1 MQSINIPADRG
12 YTSEHIWMKADGDS
26 YILGISD
33 FAQNQLGEISFVD
46 LPSAGSTF
54 AAGKEFGSIE
64 SLKAVNALFM
74 PASGLVLEVNEILAE
89 TPSLINISPYEK
101 GWLMRI
107 TAKDFAGISTLL
119 SAEQYLLKL
128 N

>member
-12 YTSEHIWMKADGDS
+12 YTSEHIWLKADGDS

-46 LPSAGSTF
+46 LPSAGCTF

-74 PASGLVLEVNEILAE
+74 PVSGSVLEVNEALAE
-89 TPSLINISPYEK
+89 TPTLINISPYEK
-101 GWLMRI
+101 GWLLRI
-107 TAKDFAGISTLL
+107 TINEAAEINTLL
-119 SAEQYLLKL
+119 SARQYLSQLK
-128 N
+128 